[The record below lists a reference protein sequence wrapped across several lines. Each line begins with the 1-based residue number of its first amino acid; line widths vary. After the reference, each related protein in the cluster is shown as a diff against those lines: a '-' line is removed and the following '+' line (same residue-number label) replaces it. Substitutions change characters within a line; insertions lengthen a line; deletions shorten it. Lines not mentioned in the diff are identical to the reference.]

1 LLAFCEKKMKDKG
14 KALAIWGCAL
24 HVASVV
30 GVVCYTIGM
39 NRDFVRLGNS
49 GGRETG
55 ELSRSV
61 GIFLTTIAAGSV
73 VALVAVVLML
83 VALFGAQYRA
93 IWFRNTLW
101 VLSALWL
108 LVPPIGTGFGICVM
122 VYLVTHNAEFTEQ
135 RDAADSR

>member
-1 LLAFCEKKMKDKG
+1 MKEKG

-30 GVVCYTIGM
+30 GLVCYTISMG
-39 NRDFVRLGNS
+39 RAFERLVNS
-49 GGRETG
+49 GARHSSESIGF
-55 ELSRSV
+55 
-61 GIFLTTIAAGSV
+61 FLPGQIAGSL
-73 VALVAVVLML
+73 VALVGIVLIL
-83 VALFGAQYRA
+83 VALFGARYRA
-93 IWFRNTLW
+93 LWFRNTLW

-108 LVPPIGTGFGICVM
+108 LIPEIGSGFGICVM

>member
-1 LLAFCEKKMKDKG
+1 MKDKG

-39 NRDFVRLGNS
+39 HRAFVRLVKS
-49 GGRETG
+49 GKLHPSGSIG
-55 ELSRSV
+55 F
-61 GIFLTTIAAGSV
+61 FLPGQIAFAV
-73 VALVAVVLML
+73 VALVGFVLML
-83 VALFGAQYRA
+83 VALFGARYRA

-108 LVPPIGTGFGICVM
+108 LISPIPIGASLAAICVM

-135 RDAADSR
+135 RNAADSR

>member
-1 LLAFCEKKMKDKG
+1 MLAFGENKMKDKG

-39 NRDFVRLGNS
+39 NRVYVRLVNS
-49 GGRETG
+49 GKLHSSGSIG
-55 ELSRSV
+55 F
-61 GIFLTTIAAGSV
+61 FLPGQIAFSV
-73 VALVAVVLML
+73 VALVGIVLML
-83 VALFGAQYRA
+83 VALFGARYRA

-108 LVPPIGTGFGICVM
+108 LMPPIGTGFGICVM
-122 VYLVTHNAEFTEQ
+122 VYLVIHNAEFTEQ